1 MELLHFMSSFDP
13 YVWFS
18 KVYGK
23 NLIFFFLWSN
33 LKMWGYPQFF
43 ALLHFMSSF
52 DPYVWFSKVYG
63 KNLIFFFVV
72 KFENVGI
79 STIFFLNAF
88 KLLKI
93 GRFF

>member
-63 KNLIFFFVV
+63 KNLIFFLWSNL
-72 KFENVGI
+72 KMWGYPQ
-79 STIFFLNAF
+79 FFF
-88 KLLKI
+88 
-93 GRFF
+93 